1 MLDGVKNSREEFA
14 MKMDVTG
21 KKELASLK
29 FDWKIYQL
37 HSVSTKCCAGGTIDE
52 TIIPGIKHNCL
63 QFIPNTYD
71 TEDIKKITS
80 AYGYLR
86 S

>member
-1 MLDGVKNSREEFA
+1 MIRDI
-14 MKMDVTG
+14 TG

-37 HSVSTKCCAGGTIDE
+37 NAASTKCCAGGTRDVTGRHGGQKGKFLMPISMKHDE
-52 TIIPGIKHNCL
+52 KDAKGIS
-63 QFIPNTYD
+63 
-71 TEDIKKITS
+71 S

-86 S
+86 H

>member
-1 MLDGVKNSREEFA
+1 MSLDI
-14 MKMDVTG
+14 TG

-37 HSVSTKCCAGGTIDE
+37 DAVSTKCCAGGTRDMTRTHGKKGKLVSLIS
-52 TIIPGIKHNCL
+52 K
-63 QFIPNTYD
+63 QYD
-71 TEDIKKITS
+71 KKDAESISS

-86 S
+86 